1 MKKFA
6 WAARGLAAASGVLLV
21 GSLVAVPAVAD
32 DDPSVAATASA
43 APSGGEKCL
52 SRERDVSSAVVDYSG
67 SGLFETVFRSTT
79 DRWGRAFLND
89 SRGPGVWINLN
100 LVTGAP
106 TCTED
111 TAVSVTEENP
121 GLLFITLLGGDGV
134 LYEAQCD
141 TSSTTPLTPANIA
154 TACAPGFTAIPG
166 TPV

>member
-6 WAARGLAAASGVLLV
+6 WAARGLAAASGALLV

-32 DDPSVAATASA
+32 DPSAAATAS
-43 APSGGEKCL
+43 SGGKC
-52 SRERDVSSAVVDYSG
+52 SSWERDVSSAVVDYSG
-67 SGLFETVFRSTT
+67 SDLFETVFRSTT

-100 LVTGAP
+100 LVPGAP

-111 TAVSVTEENP
+111 TAVSVTEEDP
-121 GLLFITLLGGDGV
+121 GLLYITLLGSDGV
-134 LYEAQCD
+134 LYEAQCE
-141 TSSTTPLTPANIA
+141 TSSAAPLTPANIA
-154 TACAPGFTAIPG
+154 TACAPGFSAIPG